1 MDAHILDLD
10 KPRKL
15 KYGFKALGLI
25 REKYGEKT
33 ELTDVMTIETDEMPF
48 FAWAGLAW
56 EDDSLTPEKV
66 ADLIDEKIGDTYTIM
81 DIIGIIV
88 GAIADHVGVKLSKKK
103 VKKKTASL
111 RPVKSRSRS
120 A

>member
-1 MDAHILDLD
+1 MKEYILNLD

-15 KYGFKALGLI
+15 KFGFRALGII
-25 REKYGEKT
+25 REKYGQKT
-33 ELTDVMTIETDEMPF
+33 ELLDVMNVETDEMPF

-56 EDDSLTPEKV
+56 EDESLTSEKV
-66 ADLIDEKIGDTYTIM
+66 EDLIEDKIGETYTVL

-88 GAIADHVGVKLSKKK
+88 NAIREHVGVKKKAK
-103 VKKKTASL
+103 TKKKKTPL
-111 RPVKSRSRS
+111 RTTVKSRSKS

>member
-1 MDAHILDLD
+1 MKEYILNLD

-25 REKYGEKT
+25 RERYGEKT
-33 ELTDVMTIETDEMPF
+33 ELTDVMTIETEEMPF

-56 EDDSLTPEKV
+56 EDKSLTPEKV
-66 ADLIDEKIGDTYTIM
+66 EDLIEEKIGDTYTIM
-81 DIIGIIV
+81 DIINLIV
-88 GAIADHVGVKLSKKK
+88 QAIADHVGVKIAKKK
-103 VKKKTASL
+103 AKKKTASL
-111 RPVKSRSRS
+111 RTVKSRSKS

>member
-1 MDAHILDLD
+1 MKEHILDLD

-56 EDDSLTPEKV
+56 EDKSLTPKKV
-66 ADLIDEKIGDTYTIM
+66 ADLIEDKIGETYTIM
-81 DIIGIIV
+81 DVIGIIV
-88 GAIADHVGVKLSKKK
+88 GAIADHVGVKIGKKK
-103 VKKKTASL
+103 AKKKMASL
-111 RPVKSRSRS
+111 RTVGSRSK
-120 A
+120 